1 MRFLLINFFV
11 FPPLKQEVSLKA
23 ELGQELGLFF
33 FGFSDFSSQHQ
44 EGPLLGLVSQIGG
57 KVQRLQT
64 YLGCI

>member
-57 KVQRLQT
+57 KWHVLEI
-64 YLGCI
+64 Y